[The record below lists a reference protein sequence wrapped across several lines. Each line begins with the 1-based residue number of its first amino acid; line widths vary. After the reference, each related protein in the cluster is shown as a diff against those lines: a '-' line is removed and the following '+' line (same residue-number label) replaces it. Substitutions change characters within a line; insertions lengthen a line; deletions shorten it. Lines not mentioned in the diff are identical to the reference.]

1 MRGRLSARA
10 AMRSHWPEYL
20 IEAWALGTF
29 MMSAGAASTLFEYP
43 HTAVHAAIA
52 DGNLRRPLVGLAM
65 GATAVALIY
74 SPWGRRSGA
83 HMNPAVTLAFLSLDR
98 MAPWDAAFYA
108 LSQCVGG
115 VLGVLAV
122 WLLLGDAFAGPPV
135 RFIATL
141 PGPRGAMIAF
151 AAELCISFLLMLA
164 ILVFM
169 SQPRLA
175 RYTGLVAGVL
185 VAAYIA
191 IEAPLS
197 GMSINPA
204 RTLASAL
211 PSKLWDSI
219 WVYCSAPVLGMW
231 LATRGYLA
239 IGAARGAGCA
249 KLRHTSDQRCI
260 HCGYAP

>member
-1 MRGRLSARA
+1 MPATLSARA

-29 MMSAGAASTLFEYP
+29 MVSAGAASTLLEYP

-52 DGNLRRPLVGLAM
+52 DGNLRRALIGVAM

-83 HMNPAVTLAFLSLDR
+83 HMNPAVTLAFLSLGR
-98 MAPWDAAFYA
+98 VARWDAAFYA

-115 VLGVLAV
+115 WLGVLVV
-122 WLLLGDAFAGPPV
+122 WLLLGDAFASPPV
-135 RFIATL
+135 QYIATL
-141 PGPRGAMIAF
+141 PGPEGAIIAF
-151 AAELCISFLLMLA
+151 AAELCVAFLLMFS
-164 ILVFM
+164 ILVVM
-169 SQPRLA
+169 SRPRLA

-185 VAAYIA
+185 VASCIA

-211 PSKLWDSI
+211 PSGRWDSI
-219 WVYCSAPVLGMW
+219 WVYCSAPLLGMW
-231 LATRGYLA
+231 LGTRAYLA
-239 IGAARGAGCA
+239 LGAARAAGCA
-249 KLRHTSDQRCI
+249 KLRHTREQRCI
-260 HCGYAP
+260 HCGYTP